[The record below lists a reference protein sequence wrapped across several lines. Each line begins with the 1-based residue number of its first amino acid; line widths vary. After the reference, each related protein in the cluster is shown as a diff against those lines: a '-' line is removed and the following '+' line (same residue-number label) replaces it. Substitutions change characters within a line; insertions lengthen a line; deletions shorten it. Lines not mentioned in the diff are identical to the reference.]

1 MMRLLYIILLFTAI
15 ALVFSCKKSSNNQ
28 NVQNNCTVS
37 KAISTPVNF
46 TILYG
51 SGQFFNLSSPGGFIY
66 VNNVGIS
73 GIIIY
78 RQSANQFLA
87 FERNCTKDG
96 CNNTKSIVWVQ
107 TGNVSM
113 KDSICG
119 SVFSISDGSVQTGP
133 ATIPLY
139 QYHTN
144 WDGNQLH
151 VYN

>member
-1 MMRLLYIILLFTAI
+1 MMRLPYIIFVFVV
-15 ALVFSCKKSSNNQ
+15 LVFIFSCKKSSNNQ
-28 NVQNNCTVS
+28 NVQSNCTVS

-46 TILYG
+46 TILSG
-51 SGQFFNLSSPGGFIY
+51 SGQFSPLTIFPSSIY
-66 VNNVGIS
+66 VGYVGIS

-78 RQSANQFLA
+78 RMSATQFLA

-96 CNNTKSIVWVQ
+96 CSNAKSIVWVQ
-107 TGNVSM
+107 AGNSAL

-119 SVFSISDGSVQTGP
+119 SVFSIQDGSIQTGP
-133 ATIPLY
+133 ANVPLY